1 MRVINPRDI
10 RWGDILV
17 DANNDA
23 IWFAVDVALV
33 AGDDPAVR
41 VVVDRA
47 DGSEGIE
54 VWPADSDE
62 RYIVVEDG
70 AALGASRIITAA

>member
-17 DANNDA
+17 DANDDS
-23 IWFAVDVALV
+23 IWLAVDVALTT
-33 AGDDPAVR
+33 GDNPTVR
-41 VVVDRA
+41 VTVDRA

-54 VWPADSDE
+54 EWPADSDE
-62 RYIVVEDG
+62 RFVVVEDY